1 MRKIMFKR
9 KPILKKENVILGLPS
24 VKRDEAIKR
33 AGQMLVEGGYVSE
46 EYINAMFER
55 EEIVSTY
62 IGNGIAIP
70 HGVGKARGLIKSS
83 GLVILQYPEGIEY
96 NGNTAYLVIGISG
109 KDNDHI
115 KILANIAEQFSDEE
129 SAKKLW
135 KTTDKDHLYKLLTKG
150 A

>member
-1 MRKIMFKR
+1 MRKTMFKK
-9 KPILKKENVILGLPS
+9 KPILKKENILLGLPPVS
-24 VKRDEAIKR
+24 RDEAIQK
-33 AGQMLVEGGYVSE
+33 AGELLIESNYVGE
-46 EYINAMFER
+46 EYIAAMFER

-70 HGVGKARGLIKSS
+70 HGVGKARGLIKNS
-83 GLVILQYPEGIEY
+83 GLVILQYPEGIDY
-96 NGNTAYLVIGISG
+96 NGNTCYLVIGISG

-129 SAKKLW
+129 QAAKLW
-135 KTTDKDHLYKLLTKG
+135 KTQDQDLLYKLLTKG

>member
-1 MRKIMFKR
+1 MFKR

-62 IGNGIAIP
+62 IGNGIPIP

>member
-1 MRKIMFKR
+1 
-9 KPILKKENVILGLPS
+9 
-24 VKRDEAIKR
+24 
-33 AGQMLVEGGYVSE
+33 
-46 EYINAMFER
+46 MFER

-83 GLVILQYPEGIEY
+83 GLVILQYPDGIDY
-96 NGNTAYLVIGISG
+96 NGNTCYLVIGISG

-129 SAKKLW
+129 QARKLW
-135 KTTDKDHLYKLLTKG
+135 KTSDKDLLFSLLTKG
-150 A
+150 S

>member
-1 MRKIMFKR
+1 MFKK
-9 KPILKKENVILGLPS
+9 KPILSKDNIFLGLKS
-24 VKRDEAIKR
+24 VSRDEAIQK
-33 AGQMLVEGGYVSE
+33 AGELLIAEGYVSE
-46 EYINAMFER
+46 AYLEAMFER

-83 GLVILQYPEGIEY
+83 GLVILQYPDGIDY
-96 NGNTAYLVIGISG
+96 NGNTCYLVIGISG

-129 SAKKLW
+129 QAKKLW
-135 KTTDKDHLYKLLTKG
+135 KTSDKDLLFSLLTKG
-150 A
+150 S

>member
-1 MRKIMFKR
+1 MFKK
-9 KPILKKENVILGLPS
+9 KPILSKENILLGLQS
-24 VKRDEAIKR
+24 VSRDEAITK
-33 AGQMLVEGGYVSE
+33 AGELLIASGYVSE
-46 EYINAMFER
+46 AYLKAMFER
-55 EEIVSTY
+55 EDIVSTY

-83 GLVILQYPEGIEY
+83 GLVILQYPDGIDY
-96 NGNTAYLVIGISG
+96 NNNTCYLVIGISG

-129 SAKKLW
+129 QAEKLW
-135 KTTDKDHLYKLLTKG
+135 KTSDKDLLFSLLTKG

>member
-1 MRKIMFKR
+1 MFKK
-9 KPILKKENVILGLPS
+9 KPILSKDNIFLGLKS
-24 VKRDEAIKR
+24 VSRDEAIQK
-33 AGQMLVEGGYVSE
+33 AGELLIAGGYVSDAYLE
-46 EYINAMFER
+46 AMFER

-83 GLVILQYPEGIEY
+83 GLVILQYPDGIDY
-96 NGNTAYLVIGISG
+96 NGNTCHLVIGISG

-129 SAKKLW
+129 QAKKLW
-135 KTTDKDHLYKLLTKG
+135 KTSDKDLLFSLLTKG
-150 A
+150 S

>member
-1 MRKIMFKR
+1 MFKK
-9 KPILKKENVILGLPS
+9 KPILSKDNIFLGLKS
-24 VKRDEAIKR
+24 VSRDEAIQK
-33 AGQMLVEGGYVSE
+33 AGELLIAEGYVSE
-46 EYINAMFER
+46 AYLEAMFER

-83 GLVILQYPEGIEY
+83 GLVILQYPDGIDY
-96 NGNTAYLVIGISG
+96 NGNTCYLVIGISG

-129 SAKKLW
+129 QARKLW
-135 KTTDKDHLYKLLTKG
+135 KTSDKDLLFSLLTKG
-150 A
+150 S

>member
-1 MRKIMFKR
+1 MFKR